1 MGFASEN
8 RRTDVPHIAP
18 FSDGNAVIFIRIAM
32 YPGSFHNNLTEADSL
47 NLAITA
53 DLCSLRSAVALFE
66 APGHFFPLL
75 VKPSS

>member
-1 MGFASEN
+1 
-8 RRTDVPHIAP
+8 
-18 FSDGNAVIFIRIAM
+18 M